1 MKRKIFLILLLLG
14 FGLLEIAFAQSA
26 VTNLVEKLYKL
37 ANSLYNIGIALAAI
51 GIIIGAYFF
60 LSAAGDTN
68 KIDTGKRAIL
78 WSIVA
83 IVLMSL
89 SKVIVKF
96 IESQI
101 K

>member
-1 MKRKIFLILLLLG
+1 MKRKIFLILILLA
-14 FGLLEIAFAQSA
+14 FGLLEIAFAQS
-26 VTNLVEKLYKL
+26 VITDLVGKLYKL
-37 ANSLYNIGIALAAI
+37 ADSLYNIGIVLAAI
-51 GIIIGAYFF
+51 GIIIGSYLF

-78 WSIVA
+78 WSIA
-83 IVLMSL
+83 AAVLMSL